1 MGCLGKS
8 LPVFSIVGF
17 VKCCLCR
24 GCCIIARDKDM
35 GGGLRSMIKGKEW
48 REGEAGGMEVQVR
61 IANLTAVQSFGHGM
75 HTYRS
80 R

>member
-1 MGCLGKS
+1 
-8 LPVFSIVGF
+8 
-17 VKCCLCR
+17 
-24 GCCIIARDKDM
+24 M